1 MQFLIHFDAFT
12 ELPPVPPRTK
22 SPRQIP
28 WRWIIVSI
36 FAHMLI
42 LLLLLQFNNQPNGQ
56 NKLDIQLRPVISAQL
71 LMPELQIKA
80 EPKAALE
87 TSPEKI
93 APNTI
98 PKQIAEKPEPSTP
111 VLAPETLPSVKSP
124 PALPKAQPPLAPKET
139 LPEQSIALPQQT
151 FSFSQAKPDILAASR
166 SRLLST
172 TTTRA
177 EVQAFFNTYNG
188 GETQVDA
195 LQEADSFATAQ
206 ISPELFAGAP
216 ELSPAEQDAKQI
228 YEAKIDVD
236 CSSDINKVLATIS
249 AFTLHAVVCQS
260 NGDIDT
266 FIQQRLAGKDS
277 KARMQ
282 GLKPVQQRKQN
293 N

>member
-12 ELPPVPPRTK
+12 ELPSAPPRTK

-28 WRWIIVSI
+28 WRWIILSI
-36 FAHMLI
+36 FAHILI
-42 LLLLLQFNNQPNGQ
+42 LLLLLQFNNQLNAQ
-56 NKLDIQLRPVISAQL
+56 DKLDIQLRPVISAQL

-80 EPKAALE
+80 EPEAAPE
-87 TSPEKI
+87 TAPEPVPEKI
-93 APNTI
+93 APKTM

-111 VLAPETLPSVKSP
+111 VLAPETLPSVKSS
-124 PALPKAQPPLAPKET
+124 PAI
-139 LPEQSIALPQQT
+139 PESQT
-151 FSFSQAKPDILAASR
+151 FSFNQAKPDILAPTR

-177 EVQAFFNTYNG
+177 EVQAFFNSYNS

-195 LQEADSFATAQ
+195 LQEANNFATAQ
-206 ISPELFAGAP
+206 ISPELFAGVP

-249 AFTLHAVVCQS
+249 QFTLHAVVCQS
-260 NGDIDT
+260 NGDIDK